1 MDENNNSTE
10 MIAMTLIAN
19 SGNARSLAFEAFNA
33 VKEGN
38 FEEAEKMLAEA
49 EESLAVAHKVQ
60 MDLLVSEA
68 NGEKTELGILLVHA
82 QDHFM
87 TSLLAFDMMK
97 VIIEMQKKIMELEK
111 K

>member
-1 MDENNNSTE
+1 MDENNNTE
-10 MIAMTLIAN
+10 MTAMNLIAN
-19 SGNARSLAFEAFNA
+19 SGNARSLVFEAFNE
-33 VKEGN
+33 VKQGN
-38 FEEAEKMLAEA
+38 YEEAEKMMAEA
-49 EESLAVAHKVQ
+49 EESLTDAHKVQ

-97 VIIEMQKKIMELEK
+97 VIIEMQKKLDELEK